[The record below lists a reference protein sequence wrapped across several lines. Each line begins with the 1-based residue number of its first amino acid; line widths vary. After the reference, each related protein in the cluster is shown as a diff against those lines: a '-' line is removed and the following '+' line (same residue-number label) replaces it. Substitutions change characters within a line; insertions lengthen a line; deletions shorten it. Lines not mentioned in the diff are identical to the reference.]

1 MSYQQFLGLKPG
13 KSSRRSVTLPEDS
26 AINKQYSE
34 DPTSNW
40 LQLPEGWMS
49 PEAMEAA
56 ADTPQQEAQELTDM
70 FVDQGDQLPTPP
82 SIQQQHMHAAIELSN
97 NIEETTGDDN
107 TTDEH
112 IIFQDKPDV
121 HPTD

>member
-1 MSYQQFLGLKPG
+1 MRSKSYVAYALADGMSYQQFLGLKPG

-34 DPTSNW
+34 DPASNW
-40 LQLPEGWMS
+40 LQLPEGWIS

-70 FVDQGDQLPTPP
+70 FVDQGDHLPTPP
-82 SIQQQHMHAAIELSN
+82 SIQQQHMPSCVQQSN
-97 NIEETTGDDN
+97 YQKI
-107 TTDEH
+107 
-112 IIFQDKPDV
+112 
-121 HPTD
+121 